1 MGDLLAW
8 SPEAN
13 GAAPLEDRSS
23 SSSLSS
29 SSSSSGQAAIS
40 AELLRKA
47 EEVTGGIIAQIQ
59 PNSVSEKRRADV
71 IEYVQGLIRNI
82 LVLEVFPFGSVP
94 LKTYLP
100 DGDIDLTAFGVL
112 NAEDSLAS
120 QVCTVLQG
128 EEQNEDAEFVVKDVQ
143 LIWAEVKLVKCII
156 QNIVVDISF
165 NQLGGLCTLCFLE
178 QVDDLIGKDHLFKRS
193 IILVKAWCYYE
204 SRILG
209 AHHGLISTYALE
221 TLVLY
226 IFHLFHTSLDGP
238 LAVLYKF
245 LDYYSKFDWDKYGVS
260 LNGPVLISSLPE
272 IVVETLEHRGE
283 LLLTKDFLKH
293 CVEHFS
299 VPSNGFGAN
308 ARTFV
313 SKHLNIVDP
322 LKENNNLGRSVSKGS
337 FFRIRSAFSFGVRKL
352 EKVLSDPEID
362 IADELSEIFSNT
374 LDRHGNGQRPD
385 VQDLISGHNNV
396 DISREEDSSGR
407 VLNEVQQG
415 SARYSVI
422 VEVENTANSPMSD
435 VLSSSSG
442 QADEL
447 ATSQSS
453 VKSNGSL
460 KALSLSSSVHSSLS
474 GKAYRAPHLYFPQS
488 STETGETRNGDAGQE
503 HTEQSGN
510 AVVTSVALQ
519 SGAAEPCVVAD
530 RNGDE
535 NELSRSHA
543 VLSPPGSKKLSSDL
557 SPLSWTSDDTSSG
570 YLGVQASSHISRSP
584 GQLNSLSDL
593 CGDFDSN
600 MRSLEYGRWCYNFT
614 LSGQLPHTS
623 PSYFPQFPVKNSW
636 EEVRRSVH
644 HRHDV
649 FSQISANGSVTG
661 RPVYNIKSP
670 IVANAPFGMEEMSK
684 PRGTGTYFP
693 NTNHYK
699 DRNSMGRGRNHA
711 PVRSPRSNGRTLTP
725 PETNFS
731 ERSNEYSQT
740 HGKSWPSDL
749 NNGSPIRKPYSTS
762 NGSLQLCEGS
772 VEFGSFGH
780 QPPATPLP
788 LSLERS
794 KQPIS
799 GSAPTSRTS
808 ASHST
813 PGAVTEW
820 PSVNGLKQDRISLQ
834 SYRLKDEDD
843 FPPLSESAGK
853 G

>member
-1 MGDLLAW
+1 MGDHLAW

-13 GAAPLEDRSS
+13 GDVSEDRSS
-23 SSSLSS
+23 SSLPSS
-29 SSSSSGQAAIS
+29 SSSSQAGIS
-40 AELLRKA
+40 AEFLQKA
-47 EEVTGGIIAQIQ
+47 EEVTRGIIAQIQ
-59 PNSVSEKRRADV
+59 PNFVSEERRAAV
-71 IEYVQGLIRNI
+71 IDYVQRLIRNC
-82 LVLEVFPFGSVP
+82 LGLEVFPFGSVP

-100 DGDIDLTAFGVL
+100 DGDIDLTAFGGHH
-112 NAEDSLAS
+112 ADDSLAG
-120 QVCTVLQG
+120 QVCSVLQG

-178 QVDDLIGKDHLFKRS
+178 QVDHLIDKDHLFKRS

-226 IFHLFHTSLDGP
+226 IFHLFHSSLDGP

-272 IVVETLEHRGE
+272 IVVETMEHNGE
-283 LLLTKDFLKH
+283 LLLSKDFLKD

-352 EKVLSDPEID
+352 EKVLSDPEMD

-385 VQDLISGHNNV
+385 VQDLIPVSGHNNV
-396 DISREEDSSGR
+396 DIHREEDSLGR

-415 SARYSVI
+415 SARYSGI
-422 VEVENTANSPMSD
+422 IEVENPTNSPMSD
-435 VLSSSSG
+435 VLSSSYG
-442 QADEL
+442 QANEL
-447 ATSQSS
+447 ATFQSS

-460 KALSLSSSVHSSLS
+460 KSLSLSSSVQSSLS
-474 GKAYRAPHLYFPQS
+474 GKAYHAPHLYFSRS
-488 STETGETRNGDAGQE
+488 STETGETRDGDAGQE
-503 HTEQSGN
+503 HTEQPGN
-510 AVVTSVALQ
+510 DVVPSVALQ
-519 SGAAEPCVVAD
+519 SDDAEPCVFAD
-530 RNGDE
+530 RNWDE
-535 NELSRSHA
+535 NQLSRSHA
-543 VLSPPGSKKLSSDL
+543 VPSPAGSKKLSSGL
-557 SPLSWTSDDTSSG
+557 SPSSWTSDDTYSG
-570 YLGVQASSHISRSP
+570 YPGVQASCHISRST

-593 CGDFDSN
+593 SGDHESN
-600 MRSLEYGRWCYNFT
+600 MRSLQYGRWCYGYA
-614 LSGQLPHTS
+614 LSGQVSHVS

-636 EEVRRSVH
+636 EVVRRSM
-644 HRHDV
+644 R
-649 FSQISANGSVTG
+649 Q
-661 RPVYNIKSP
+661 PLYNIKSP
-670 IVANAPFGMEEMSK
+670 IVANAPFGMEDMSK

-725 PETNFS
+725 LETNFS
-731 ERSNEYSQT
+731 ERSNEFSQT
-740 HGKSWPSDL
+740 HGKSWPPDL
-749 NNGSPIRKPYSTS
+749 NSGSPIRRPYSTS
-762 NGSLQLCEGS
+762 NGSLQPCEGS

-780 QPPATPLP
+780 QQLATPLP
-788 LSLERS
+788 LSLERGR
-794 KQPIS
+794 QPIS
-799 GSAPTSRTS
+799 VSAPPPRTS
-808 ASHST
+808 AGHST
-813 PGAVTEW
+813 PGAATEW

-834 SYRLKDEDD
+834 SYHLKDEDD
-843 FPPLSESAGK
+843 FPPLTESAGK